1 NNEEEVLH
9 IAKKLDKMVAKKSAD
24 HALDVLK
31 ALKKLPISLDTLQ
44 KTRIGM
50 SVNNIRK
57 QTTDGEVAIAAKQL
71 IKGWKKL
78 VSEPNSTPKKSEE
91 KQEKQDPGNKVST
104 NISKSNSTKSS
115 FKHYFDLS
123 FYSQLALCV
132 LSLPLALCSKPVTP
146 LTYYSPQFPQT
157 PRTRLRLRPTGV
169 PVRDKCREMLV
180 RGLQTDNTSGH
191 SDQHCAFL
199 AAAVEDAIYAEF
211 KDTGVK
217 YKNRIRSRF
226 SNLKDTRNSLL
237 RQNVLNGILKP
248 EQIAKMTAEEMA
260 SDEMK
265 KRREEY
271 EEQNIKDHQMSVNEG
286 TKTDMFVCGR
296 CKGRAC
302 TYNQLQTRS
311 ADEPMTTFVFC
322 TECGNR
328 WKFC

>member
-1 NNEEEVLH
+1 MSGNNEEEVLH

-78 VSEPNSTPKKSEE
+78 VSGKFVFLMLSTS
-91 KQEKQDPGNKVST
+91 V
-104 NISKSNSTKSS
+104 
-115 FKHYFDLS
+115 
-123 FYSQLALCV
+123 CV
-132 LSLPLALCSKPVTP
+132 LCMLPGKPWKC
-146 LTYYSPQFPQT
+146 QFPQT

>member
-1 NNEEEVLH
+1 MSGNNEEEVLH

-104 NISKSNSTKSS
+104 NISKSNSTKLRNKHQYLNLPSS
-115 FKHYFDLS
+115 WCVCYF
-123 FYSQLALCV
+123 
-132 LSLPLALCSKPVTP
+132 
-146 LTYYSPQFPQT
+146 FPQT

-180 RGLQTDNTSGH
+180 RGLQTDSD
-191 SDQHCAFL
+191 DQHCAFL

>member
-1 NNEEEVLH
+1 MSGNNEEEVLH

-104 NISKSNSTKSS
+104 NISKSNSTK
-115 FKHYFDLS
+115 
-123 FYSQLALCV
+123 C
-132 LSLPLALCSKPVTP
+132 
-146 LTYYSPQFPQT
+146 QFPQT

-180 RGLQTDNTSGH
+180 RGLQTD
-191 SDQHCAFL
+191 SDLTLIGAHCAFL

>member
-1 NNEEEVLH
+1 NEEEVLH

-78 VSEPNSTPKKSEE
+78 VSGKFVFLMLSTSLIFFLISEPNSTPKKSEE

-104 NISKSNSTKSS
+104 NISKSNSTK
-115 FKHYFDLS
+115 
-123 FYSQLALCV
+123 
-132 LSLPLALCSKPVTP
+132 
-146 LTYYSPQFPQT
+146 FPQT

>member
-1 NNEEEVLH
+1 MSTSNEEEVLY
-9 IAKKLDKMVAKKSAD
+9 IAKKLDKMVSKKSAD
-24 HALDVLK
+24 NALDVLK
-31 ALKKLPISLDTLQ
+31 ALKQIPINLDTLQ

-57 QTTDGEVAIAAKQL
+57 QTANDEVAIAAKQL

-78 VSEPNSTPKKSEE
+78 VSEPSSASKKSEDNKKKE
-91 KQEKQDPGNKVST
+91 KPEPIIST
-104 NISKSNSTKSS
+104 NIRKTSTTKMEVSASSHTMDTSSLQSTGNS
-115 FKHYFDLS
+115 
-123 FYSQLALCV
+123 
-132 LSLPLALCSKPVTP
+132 
-146 LTYYSPQFPQT
+146 
-157 PRTRLRLRPTGV
+157 
-169 PVRDKCREMLV
+169 VRDKCREMLV

-191 SDQHCAFL
+191 SDQQCAFL
-199 AAAVEDAIYAEF
+199 AAAIEEAIYSEF

-226 SNLKDTRNSLL
+226 SNLKDTRNSIL
-237 RQNVLNGILKP
+237 RLNVLNGILKP

-265 KRREEY
+265 KKREEY
-271 EEQNIKDHQMSVNEG
+271 EQQNIKDHQMSVNEG